1 MGIDTCDKNGET
13 ALFVAVR
20 NGDLEMAEYL
30 LKKGINT
37 FIFNNKNR
45 SADFVAMEYF
55 VDFDNQ
61 VSDDLSVIPSALL
74 DKEYYSS
81 LERRY
86 KILSLIREHQKKT
99 IPLWVYI
106 LSAPIIVPCNIYWF
120 LFPYHSMTERH
131 KRVGRKLQALRE
143 RL

>member
-86 KILSLIREHQKKT
+86 KILSLIREHQKRQFR
-99 IPLWVYI
+99 YG
-106 LSAPIIVPCNIYWF
+106 SIY
-120 LFPYHSMTERH
+120 S
-131 KRVGRKLQALRE
+131 LR
-143 RL
+143 L